1 MKQGLLSF
9 LTLVLFV
16 LPACDVV
23 DDDDSAPTPDP
34 EPEWEDLSSLLE
46 PILEDEGLPALG
58 AARVA
63 EGLTTH
69 LGTVGLRRVDSDAP
83 VTDDDLWHLGSCT
96 KSMTATLVGTFVD
109 DGLLSW
115 ESQLGELLPDLE
127 GMHEDYSVVSIE
139 MLLSHQGGT
148 WSSVLQHPSTW
159 NMLTGPGDVVE
170 QRAQLTEDVLTEA
183 PEVTPGTSLLYSN
196 AGYIIVGSILE
207 TISGSSWESLIVERV
222 FEPLGMDSC
231 GFGAP
236 DVDGDLSQP
245 WGHFD
250 LTAYNSDNPPA
261 YGPAGTV
268 HCSLWDW
275 SKYAVDQ
282 VAGVRGEGG
291 LLSDTQF
298 TQMITDQ
305 GFGYAMGW
313 ILYDDPDFGGTAL
326 MHSGTNTMNYAEVW
340 LAPELDSA
348 YLAATNSYSDRSRS
362 IIQGVL
368 LDLMEFE

>member
-1 MKQGLLSF
+1 MRLFLCVLL
-9 LTLVLFV
+9 LG
-16 LPACDVV
+16 ACTSPGA
-23 DDDDSAPTPDP
+23 DDDDSAPTPNP

-46 PILEDEGLPALG
+46 PILEGEGLPALG

-63 EGLTTH
+63 EGSTTH
-69 LGTVGLRRVDSDAP
+69 LGTVGLRRADSDVP

-109 DGLLSW
+109 EGLLSW
-115 ESQLGELLPDLE
+115 ESELGELLPDLE
-127 GMHEDYSVVSIE
+127 GMHEDYSVVSIQ

-148 WSSVLQHPSTW
+148 WSSVGQHPSTW
-159 NMLTGPGDVVE
+159 NMLASSGDVVA

-183 PEVTPGTSLLYSN
+183 PEVTPGTSLVYSN
-196 AGYIIVGSILE
+196 AGYVIVGSILE
-207 TISGSSWESLIVERV
+207 TISGDSWEALIGERV

-231 GFGAP
+231 GFGVP

-245 WGHFD
+245 WGHFG
-250 LTAYNSDNPPA
+250 LTASNTDNPPGF
-261 YGPAGTV
+261 GPAGTV

-282 VAGVRGEGG
+282 VAGARGEGG

-298 TQMITDQ
+298 AQMFADQ

-313 ILYDDPDFGGTAL
+313 ILYDDPHFGGTAL
-326 MHSGTNTMNYAEVW
+326 MHAGTNTMNYAEVW
-340 LAPELDSA
+340 LVPELDGA
-348 YLAATNSYSDRSRS
+348 YLAATNSHSDSSTS